1 MKKDVLPRL
10 LTLLKEQEMDT
21 FRPSAKPP
29 KNVEPNFDEHQDWSE
44 DEMNRVRGDQTTVK
58 RKAFSSAGL
67 PVLAQQRF
75 NNAKKQNQVAQNPS
89 ISQEGNE
96 PNTVKKLLKR
106 RCTTDFTN
114 VMGNMSEAARE
125 RKTGMIT
132 TVNEE
137 DWSHST

>member
-1 MKKDVLPRL
+1 MKKDALPQL
-10 LTLLKEQEMDT
+10 LSLLKEQEMDT

-29 KNVEPNFDEHQDWSE
+29 KNAEPNFDEHQDSLGSE

-58 RKAFSSAGL
+58 RKAFSFAGL

-75 NNAKKQNQVAQNPS
+75 YNAKKENQVAQNPS
-89 ISQEGNE
+89 ISKDINE

-106 RCTTDFTN
+106 RSTSDFTK
-114 VMGNMSEAARE
+114 VVGNISEAARQ

-137 DWSHST
+137 D

>member
-10 LTLLKEQEMDT
+10 LTLLKEQEMHT

-29 KNVEPNFDEHQDWSE
+29 KSAEPRTEHQDWSE

-58 RKAFSSAGL
+58 RKAFSFAGL

-89 ISQEGNE
+89 ISKDINE

-114 VMGNMSEAARE
+114 VMGNMSEAARQ

-137 DWSHST
+137 D